1 MVPITI
7 STSEDSSRAKMKI
20 LMDKPEMNVVLK
32 DVKPDQWVK
41 VSPEMTWPFLSYLN

>member
-7 STSEDSSRAKMKI
+7 STSEDPNNAKLKI

-32 DVKPDQWVK
+32 NVKPDQWVK
-41 VSPEMTWPFLSYLN
+41 VSPEMA